1 MRDSFPANIYL
12 LIVKVNNK
20 QRRQQRHSGGFIANF
35 EHILHLLKATYQFF
49 SSQ

>member
-1 MRDSFPANIYL
+1 MRDRFPANIYL

-20 QRRQQRHSGGFIANF
+20 QRRQQRHSGAFIAKF
-35 EHILHLLKATYQFF
+35 EHILHLLKAIYQFF